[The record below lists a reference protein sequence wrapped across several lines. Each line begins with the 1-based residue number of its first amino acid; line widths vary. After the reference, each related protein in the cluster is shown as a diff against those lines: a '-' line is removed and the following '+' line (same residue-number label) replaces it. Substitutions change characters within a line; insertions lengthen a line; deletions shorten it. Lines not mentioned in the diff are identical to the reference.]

1 MFRLNNS
8 NGTRNEMLVIAST
21 NYARKIL
28 NIAEELWVFIND
40 GDMFKSNNHS
50 GLFDK
55 DAYAIR
61 YNREF
66 LKTASIE
73 KVMKLAFHETF
84 HAAQLESIVASY
96 LGLKSELFT
105 EEEIEQLKH
114 EFKDENYSD
123 EIGIYENLL
132 SEQQAESFAQMVYEK
147 LKKEEINLDKFINE
161 YKSLYLNKD

>member
-1 MFRLNNS
+1 MIINKEVNN
-8 NGTRNEMLVIAST
+8 NDLVIAAT

-28 NIAEELWVFIND
+28 NIAEELWVFVND

-50 GLFDK
+50 GIFDK
-55 DAYAIR
+55 DAFAIR
-61 YNREF
+61 YNSEF
-66 LKTASIE
+66 LKDASTE

-84 HAAQLESIVASY
+84 HAAQFEAIVASY

-105 EEEIEQLKH
+105 EDKIERLKH

-123 EIGIYENLL
+123 EIDIYETLL
-132 SEQQAESFAQMVYEK
+132 SEQQDESFAQMMYEK